1 MGSTERGYL
10 SDREAEAFA
19 ELFSAQRAG
28 FGGEGLGRRALL
40 GGGALLGAG
49 LMATPLAARAAEQPA
64 AEITVDQARTAPIPI
79 VIPSFGAGVGDQIT
93 GVLTEDLS
101 NTGLFKVISGSTGT
115 GTPDFGPYKAMGA
128 RAAVT
133 GAVTGAGSLRVE
145 FRLWDVLTGQQIQG
159 TAYTTSAANWRRIAH
174 IIGDVIYQRMLGEKG
189 YFDTRIGFVSR
200 SGGSRNPRMR
210 LAIMDQDGA
219 NYRVL
224 SSGQTKLPAFNP
236 VRDQIAFLSYATAT
250 PRVYVFDL
258 STGRQRIL
266 TEFNGVPL
274 GPHFSPDG
282 GTVIVPVARGS
293 GSELVAVELGS
304 GAKRQLT
311 NSGGAI
317 NVSPSFSPDGS
328 QIVFNSDRGGSPA
341 LYVMSASGGAAR
353 RISYGNGSYGDS
365 VWSPRGDLIAF
376 TRISGGQF
384 SLGVMN
390 PDGTGERIMT
400 QGYTVESPTFCPNGR
415 VLAFCRRTGG
425 ASSRDTIGTID
436 ITGFHERVIPTPEGG
451 SSPTWS
457 PLNV

>member
-1 MGSTERGYL
+1 MSSTHDSFI
-10 SDREAEAFA
+10 SDRQAEALA
-19 ELFSAQRAG
+19 DT
-28 FGGEGLGRRALL
+28 FGPQGLGRRSVL
-40 GGGALLGAG
+40 GGGVLLGAG
-49 LMATPLAARAAEQPA
+49 LAGGLTATPWGALAADAPA

-79 VIPSFGAGVGDQIT
+79 VIPSFGPGIGEQIT
-93 GVLTEDLS
+93 GVLTDDLT
-101 NTGLFKVISGSTGT
+101 NTGLFKVIPASSNS
-115 GTPDFGPYKAMGA
+115 GTPDFAPYKAMGA
-128 RAAVT
+128 HAAVS
-133 GAVTGAGSLRVE
+133 GAASGSGTVRVE
-145 FRLWDVLTGQQIQG
+145 FRLWDVLTSQQIQG

-189 YFDTRIGFVSR
+189 YFDTRVGFISR
-200 SGGSRNPRMR
+200 SGSIHSPRMR
-210 LAIMDQDGA
+210 LAVMDQDGA

-224 SSGQTKLPAFNP
+224 SSSQTKLPSFNP
-236 VRDQIAFLSYATAT
+236 VRDQIAFLSYGTAV
-250 PRVYVFDL
+250 PRIYIFDL
-258 STGRQRIL
+258 ASGRQHIL
-266 TEFNGVPL
+266 GDFNGVPL
-274 GPHFSPDG
+274 GPHYSPDG
-282 GTVIVPVARGS
+282 NTIIVPVARGS
-293 GSELVAVELGS
+293 GSELYAVNIAT

-311 NSGGAI
+311 SSGGAI

-341 LYVMSASGGAAR
+341 LYIMSASGGGVR
-353 RISYGNGSYGDS
+353 RLSYGQGNYGDS
-365 VWSPRGDLIAF
+365 VWSPRGDLIGF

-425 ASSRDTIGTID
+425 ENGSARIHTID
-436 ITGFHERVIPTPEGG
+436 ITGFHERAVPTPEGA

>member
-1 MGSTERGYL
+1 MGSTRDTYL
-10 SDREAEAFA
+10 SGRQLNALNEI
-19 ELFSAQRAG
+19 
-28 FGGEGLGRRALL
+28 FGAPGLGRRSLL
-40 GGGALLGAG
+40 GGGAVLGAG
-49 LMATPLAARAAEQPA
+49 LAGGMIVTPSGAQAADAPA

-79 VIPSFGAGVGDQIT
+79 VIPSFGPGVGEQIT
-93 GVLTEDLS
+93 GVLTDDLS
-101 NTGLFKVISGSTGT
+101 NTGLFKVIPSSANS
-115 GTPDFGPYKAMGA
+115 GTPDFAPYKAMGA

-133 GAVTGAGSLRVE
+133 GTASGSGTVRVE

-189 YFDTRIGFVSR
+189 YFDTRIGLISR
-200 SGGSRNPRMR
+200 SGSIHAPRMR
-210 LAIMDQDGA
+210 LAVMDQDGA

-224 SSGQTKLPAFNP
+224 SSSQTKLPSFNP
-236 VRDQIAFLSYATAT
+236 VRDQIAFLSYATAV
-250 PRVYVFDL
+250 PRIYIFDL
-258 STGRQRIL
+258 ATGRQHIL
-266 TEFNGVPL
+266 GDFNGVPL
-274 GPHFSPDG
+274 GPHYSPDG
-282 GTVIVPVARGS
+282 GTIIVPVARGS
-293 GSELVAVELGS
+293 GSELYSVNIAS

-311 NSGGAI
+311 SSGGAI

-341 LYVMSASGGAAR
+341 LYIMSASGGAAR
-353 RISYGNGSYGDS
+353 RLSYGSGNYGDS
-365 VWSPRGDLIAF
+365 VWSPRGDLIGF
-376 TRISGGQF
+376 TRIAGGQF

-425 ASSRDTIGTID
+425 ENGSARIHTID
-436 ITGFHERVIPTPEGG
+436 ITGFHEHAIATPEGA